1 VLGMPHNINTIN
13 NKFLSSMSLISIKN
27 SVGKYIMLSILILFS
42 LGCSKE
48 EKKCKNEKIYAC
60 IDVVEDEIE
69 KTNSVLP
76 SGGATQLNDS
86 TLFITFFNFS
96 TNTVSEK
103 YVVLGCD
110 CELLYYEDEDPR
122 PN

>member
-1 VLGMPHNINTIN
+1 MPHNINIIN
-13 NKFLSSMSLISIKN
+13 NKFFSSMSFISTKN
-27 SVGKYIMLSILILFS
+27 SIGKYIMLSILILFS

-48 EKKCKNEKIYAC
+48 EKKCKNEKIFAC
-60 IDVVEDEIE
+60 IDVVENEI
-69 KTNSVLP
+69 KKKKSVLP
-76 SGGATQLNDS
+76 TGGATQINDS
-86 TLFITFFNFS
+86 TLFITFFDYS

-122 PN
+122 LN

>member
-1 VLGMPHNINTIN
+1 
-13 NKFLSSMSLISIKN
+13 
-27 SVGKYIMLSILILFS
+27 MLSILILFS

-48 EKKCKNEKIYAC
+48 EEKCKNEKIYAC
-60 IDVVEDEIE
+60 IDVVENEI
-69 KTNSVLP
+69 KKKNSVLP

-86 TLFITFFNFS
+86 TLFITFFDYS
-96 TNTVSEK
+96 INTVSEK

-122 PN
+122 SN

>member
-1 VLGMPHNINTIN
+1 MPHNINIIN
-13 NKFLSSMSLISIKN
+13 NKFFSSMSFISTKN
-27 SVGKYIMLSILILFS
+27 SIGKYIMLSILILFS
-42 LGCSKE
+42 LGCFKE
-48 EKKCKNEKIYAC
+48 EKKCKNEKIFAC
-60 IDVVEDEIE
+60 IDIVENEIK

-76 SGGATQLNDS
+76 SGGAKQINDS
-86 TLFITFFNFS
+86 TLFITFFNSS

-110 CELLYYEDEDPR
+110 CELLYYEDKDPR

>member
-1 VLGMPHNINTIN
+1 MPHNINTIN

-103 YVVLGCD
+103 YVVLGCN

>member
-1 VLGMPHNINTIN
+1 MPHNINIIN
-13 NKFLSSMSLISIKN
+13 NKLFSSMLFISIKN
-27 SVGKYIMLSILILFS
+27 SIGKYIMLSILILFS

-60 IDVVEDEIE
+60 IDVVEDEI
-69 KTNSVLP
+69 KKNNSVLP

-86 TLFITFFNFS
+86 TLFITFFNSS

-110 CELLYYEDEDPR
+110 CELLYYENEDPR

>member
-1 VLGMPHNINTIN
+1 MPHKINIIN
-13 NKFLSSMSLISIKN
+13 NKFFSNMSFISIKN
-27 SVGKYIMLSILILFS
+27 SIGKYIMLSILILFS

-60 IDVVEDEIE
+60 IDVVED
-69 KTNSVLP
+69 KNKKKNSVLP
-76 SGGATQLNDS
+76 SGGAIQLNDS
-86 TLFITFFNFS
+86 TLFITFFDYS

-110 CELLYYEDEDPR
+110 CELLYYEDER
-122 PN
+122 PK